1 MPHQFKDW
9 LNPENKKLWKTT
21 NHNLRFHDEMVILAH
36 FKYLKPNIFEHFKKR
51 IINGEDWADY
61 GINGNRG
68 KGKSQEYKEYAKYK
82 VNSFYLEGKTK
93 KFVNATDTYE
103 NTLGKLISF
112 LNDYNRLKQK
122 KIVVIVSEQRH
133 GSTTLC
139 QKINELPN
147 TISLFEAFGNEG
159 FFNDLTQTKHDL
171 KLQMSKLVN
180 GTSWLR
186 GIDTIS
192 FKIFSDHGINL
203 LDLVTLGL
211 QMKVIFLRRNLRDSL
226 LFIAESIKF
235 RKLGN

>member
-1 MPHQFKDW
+1 M
-9 LNPENKKLWKTT
+9 KT
-21 NHNLRFHDEMVILAH
+21 HL
-36 FKYLKPNIFEHFKKR
+36 
-51 IINGEDWADY
+51 
-61 GINGNRG
+61 
-68 KGKSQEYKEYAKYK
+68 
-82 VNSFYLEGKTK
+82 
-93 KFVNATDTYE
+93 
-103 NTLGKLISF
+103 KLISF

-211 QMKVIFLRRNLRDSL
+211 QMKVIFLRRNLRDSYCSL
-226 LFIAESIKF
+226 QKALNSGNWGTDPVSQVQNTGMTNYIKTNNTLNYDTYKDKVDAWFETNLCIAKKHCVNFEEVWFGEIIGNKF
-235 RKLGN
+235 DVKKILHS